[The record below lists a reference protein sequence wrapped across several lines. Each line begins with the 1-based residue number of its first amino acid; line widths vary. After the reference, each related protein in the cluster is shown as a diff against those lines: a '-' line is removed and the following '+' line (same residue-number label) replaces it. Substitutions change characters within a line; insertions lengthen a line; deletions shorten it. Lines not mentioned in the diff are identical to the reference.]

1 MTENTTM
8 ERLKLGIL
16 GVGHLGKVHAR
27 LASAIPEIDLIGIFD
42 IDHDRSHEVA
52 SACRADAFTSLPCL
66 LGEVDAVC
74 IVTPTEH
81 HFDLGLEALQA
92 GCHLFI
98 EKPITTRTDQA
109 RKLLESAH
117 QAGKTIQVG
126 HIERFNPAFLAV
138 KNQKIAPL
146 FVEAHR
152 LSTFNPRGTDVSV
165 ILDLMI
171 HDIDIILS
179 LIRHKVTSIQACGVR
194 VVSDSEDIANVR
206 LEFDGQAVA
215 NLTASRISTKD
226 MRKMRIF
233 QNNAY
238 ISLDFL
244 NKKTDIFSLEDAPGI
259 TPLNPIPVGDI
270 GVGDKSRKVLMH
282 QPPFEDINS
291 LEKELQEF
299 ARAIINSTPPLV
311 SGQDGLRA
319 LEVAE
324 VILSQIK
331 LP

>member
-1 MTENTTM
+1 M
-8 ERLKLGIL
+8 EHLKLGII
-16 GVGHLGKVHAR
+16 GVGHLGRVHAR
-27 LASAIPEIDLIGIFD
+27 LAASIPTIQLIGVYD
-42 IDHDRSHEVA
+42 IDHDRCQEVA
-52 SACRADAFTSLPCL
+52 LTCGARAFTSLPGL
-66 LGEVDAVC
+66 LEQADAVC

-81 HFDLGLEALQA
+81 HFQLGQEALQA

-98 EKPITTRTDQA
+98 EKPITSRTYQA
-109 RKLLESAH
+109 RELLKHAEM
-117 QAGKTIQVG
+117 AGKTIQVG
-126 HIERFNPAFLAV
+126 HIERFNPAFRAI
-138 KNQKIAPL
+138 KGQTIAPL
-146 FVEAHR
+146 FIESHR

-179 LIRHKVTSIQACGVR
+179 LMEHKVTSIQACGVR
-194 VVSDSEDIANVR
+194 VVSETEDIANVR
-206 LEFDGQAVA
+206 LDFEGKAVA
-215 NLTASRISTKD
+215 NLTASRISAKD

-270 GVGDKSRKVLMH
+270 GTGDRARKVLMH

-291 LEKELQEF
+291 LEAELQEF
-299 ARAIINSTPPLV
+299 SLAVINNTPPPV
-311 SGQDGLRA
+311 SGHDGLKA